1 MNIEAI
7 WEILIKF
14 IWPLA
19 ILYAGYLHRE
29 LSLAFRKIEDLTSRH
44 FEFKAQISKDYATHA
59 TVRDL
64 ENRLTDVLNR
74 IDDKVTRILERER
87 NG

>member
-1 MNIEAI
+1 MNFEAA
-7 WEILIKF
+7 WELIIKF
-14 IWPLA
+14 VWPLA

-29 LSLAFRKIEDLTSRH
+29 LSLAFRKIDELVERH
-44 FEFKAQISKDYATHA
+44 FEFQAQVNKDYVTHA

-64 ENRLTDVLNR
+64 ENRLTDVLHR
-74 IDDKVTRILERER
+74 IDDKVTRILERDR

>member
-1 MNIEAI
+1 MEFGPY
-7 WEILIKF
+7 WEFFSRFL
-14 IWPLA
+14 WPLA

-29 LSLAFRKIEDLTSRH
+29 VSLTLRKFDDLLAKHYEFR
-44 FEFKAQISKDYATHA
+44 AQVNKDYATHA

-74 IDDKVTRILERER
+74 IDDKVTRILERDR
-87 NG
+87 NA

>member
-1 MNIEAI
+1 MSIEAY
-7 WEILIKF
+7 WEFFTKF
-14 IWPLA
+14 LWPVA
-19 ILYAGYLHRE
+19 VLYAGYLHRE
-29 LSLAFRKIEDLTSRH
+29 LTVMLKKLDDLNAKH
-44 FEFKAQISKDYATHA
+44 YEFKAQISKDYATHA

-74 IDDKVTRILERER
+74 IDDKVTRILERDR

>member
-1 MNIEAI
+1 MNIEAY
-7 WEILIKF
+7 WEFFTRFL
-14 IWPLA
+14 WPVA

-29 LSLAFRKIEDLTSRH
+29 ISATLRKVDDLTAKHYDFR
-44 FEFKAQISKDYATHA
+44 AQVNKDYATHA

-74 IDDKVTRILERER
+74 IDDKVTRILERDR

>member
-1 MNIEAI
+1 MNIEAV
-7 WEILIKF
+7 WELIIKF
-14 IWPLA
+14 VWPLA

-29 LSLAFRKIEDLTSRH
+29 LTLAFQKIDDLIKRH
-44 FEFKAQISKDYATHA
+44 FEFQAQVNKDYATHA

-74 IDDKVTRILERER
+74 IDDKVTRILERDR